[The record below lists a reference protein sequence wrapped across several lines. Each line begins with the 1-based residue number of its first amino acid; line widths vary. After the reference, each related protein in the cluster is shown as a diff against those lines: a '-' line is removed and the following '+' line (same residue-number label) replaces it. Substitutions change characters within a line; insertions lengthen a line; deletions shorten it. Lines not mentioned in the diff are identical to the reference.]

1 MHMPYEHTTPKGT
14 YVLHTRSVEL
24 KGGRQQT
31 IYFFSKKGNTPKSG
45 KPCEMPGG
53 KKVGINDRTGLPYL
67 ANA

>member
-1 MHMPYEHTTPKGT
+1 MPYEHTTDKGT

-45 KPCEMPGG
+45 HACDMPDG
-53 KKVGINDRTGLPYL
+53 KKVGINARTGLPYL